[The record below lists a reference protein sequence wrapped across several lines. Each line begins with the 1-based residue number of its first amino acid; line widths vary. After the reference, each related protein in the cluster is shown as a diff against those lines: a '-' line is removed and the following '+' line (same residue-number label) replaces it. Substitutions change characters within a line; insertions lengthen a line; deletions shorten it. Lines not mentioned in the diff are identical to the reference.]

1 MRPIILTTGGFKQ
14 LGNGETLIVPPNPIT
29 VNTSPFSV
37 TVLDNSGWFLIDTS
51 SLSLPNFFEVNLPS
65 AVNLIILDITNSTPD
80 AVQVRLNPTG
90 AETVNKESSF
100 VISEYKANVTIAS
113 DGVDNWWIK

>member
-1 MRPIILTTGGFKQ
+1 MRPIILTTGGLKQ

-29 VNTSPFSV
+29 VSSSPLIV
-37 TVLDNSGWFLIDTS
+37 TVLDNSSWFLIDTS
-51 SLSLPNFFEVNLPS
+51 GLSLPNFFEINLPT
-65 AVNLIILDITNSTPD
+65 AVNLMTLDITNSTPD

-90 AETVNKESSF
+90 VETVNKDSSF
-100 VISEYKANVTIAS
+100 VIAEYKANVTISS